1 MKKQKPQK
9 YKKVV
14 YKLESDSKTEN
25 IEQDT
30 LESEVEETE
39 EEQGKTNNHKNIC
52 LKNQTNSNKKHVKK
66 LKIFDCLNSEQDAK
80 RNRNRN
86 KPL

>member
-39 EEQGKTNNHKNIC
+39 EEQGKTNNHKNIS
-52 LKNQTNSNKKHVKK
+52 LKNQTNSNKKHGKK
-66 LKIFDCLNSEQDAK
+66 LKIFDYLNSEQDAK
-80 RNRNRN
+80 RNRN
-86 KPL
+86 

>member
-30 LESEVEETE
+30 LESEAEETE

-80 RNRNRN
+80 RNRN
-86 KPL
+86 

>member
-39 EEQGKTNNHKNIC
+39 EEQGKTNNHKNIR
-52 LKNQTNSNKKHVKK
+52 LKNQANNNKKHVKK
-66 LKIFDCLNSEQDAK
+66 LKIFDYLNSEQDAK
-80 RNRNRN
+80 RNRN
-86 KPL
+86 

>member
-14 YKLESDSKTEN
+14 YKPESDSKTEN
-25 IEQDT
+25 IGQDT

-39 EEQGKTNNHKNIC
+39 EEQGKTNNDKNIR
-52 LKNQTNSNKKHVKK
+52 LKNQANNNKKHGKK
-66 LKIFDCLNSEQDAK
+66 LKIFDYLNSEQDAK
-80 RNRNRN
+80 RNRN
-86 KPL
+86 

>member
-14 YKLESDSKTEN
+14 YKPESDSKTEN
-25 IEQDT
+25 IGQDT

-39 EEQGKTNNHKNIC
+39 EEQGKTNNHKNIH
-52 LKNQTNSNKKHVKK
+52 LKNQANNNKKHGKK
-66 LKIFDCLNSEQDAK
+66 LKIFDYLNSEQDAK
-80 RNRNRN
+80 RNRN
-86 KPL
+86 

>member
-14 YKLESDSKTEN
+14 YKPESDSKTEN
-25 IEQDT
+25 IGQDT

-39 EEQGKTNNHKNIC
+39 EEQGKTNNHKNVC
-52 LKNQTNSNKKHVKK
+52 LKNQANNNKKHGKK
-66 LKIFDCLNSEQDAK
+66 LKIFDYLNSEQDAK
-80 RNRNRN
+80 RNRN
-86 KPL
+86 